1 MGNADGQ
8 DHDQLVDAQFGK
20 QAERYVESSVHATG
34 VDLRRIGDIAR
45 IGVYDRVLDLGCG
58 GGHVTYAVAP
68 HVSDVVACDLSQ
80 GMLDAVATEA
90 AGRHLSNVRTALAS
104 SERLPFADASFDLVV
119 SRYSVHHWRDWE
131 AGLREA
137 RRVVRP
143 DGCLVF
149 VDVMAPSSPMLD
161 THLQAV
167 ELLRDPSHV
176 RDRSMAE
183 WIAAL
188 GRAAITPV
196 WVEPFR
202 LPLEFVPWVE
212 RMATPDVAVDAIRW
226 LQRGSSSEVQAA
238 FQIKD
243 DGGFVVDA
251 VFIECRAG
259 EVA

>member
-1 MGNADGQ
+1 MDDATARH
-8 DHDQLVDAQFGK
+8 HDELVDAQFGH
-20 QAERYVESSVHATG
+20 QARRYVESAVHATG
-34 VDLRRIGDIAR
+34 TDLRRIADLVR
-45 IGVYDRVLDLGCG
+45 IGIYDRVLDLGCG

-68 HVSDVVACDLSQ
+68 HVTEVVACDLSQ
-80 GMLDAVATEA
+80 SMLDAVTAQA
-90 AGRHLSNVRTALAS
+90 ADRGLSNVRTELAS

-149 VDVMAPSSPMLD
+149 VDVMAPASPILD

-176 RDRSMAE
+176 RDRTMAE
-183 WIAAL
+183 WTAAL

-196 WVEPFR
+196 SVEPFR
-202 LPLEFVPWVE
+202 LPLEFGPWVE
-212 RMATPDVAVDAIRW
+212 RMSTPDVAVNAIRW
-226 LQRGSSSEVQAA
+226 LQRGASSEVRDA
-238 FQIKD
+238 FEIGA

-251 VFIECRAG
+251 VVIECRAG
-259 EVA
+259 AVA